1 MYYQNYEDYMRN
13 VLGRNYTPEN
23 MMNYESQSYPYNYYI
38 PTYRNNQTQNTDKDT
53 NIIKLK
59 KMYPEIYNI
68 LKPMVEKIVE
78 ENKLKEITQELIET
92 MTKKI
97 YETVE
102 DDMTVRQVSSNSI
115 NDGKIRNL
123 NSAQITTSNIKQPAR
138 KSGNPTLKDLI
149 RILII
154 NRILENILGNRSNE
168 PFKAPNIGPAFPS
181 ERPEMRPPMMH
192 GPMPRMSYPVMN
204 YFNTPYPE
212 DEYLG

>member
-59 KMYPEIYNI
+59 KMYPEIYKI

-92 MTKKI
+92 MAKKI

-102 DDMTVRQVSSNSI
+102 DDMTVRQVSSNPI

-123 NSAQITTSNIKQPAR
+123 NSTQITTSNIKQPAR
-138 KSGNPTLKDLI
+138 KPGNPTLKDLI

-154 NRILENILGNRSNE
+154 NRILENILENRSNE
-168 PFKAPNIGPAFPS
+168 PSKAPNIGPAFPS
-181 ERPEMRPPMMH
+181 GRPEMRPQMMH

>member
-13 VLGRNYTPEN
+13 VLGRNYASEN
-23 MMNYESQSYPYNYYI
+23 MMHFEPQSYPYNYYM

-102 DDMTVRQVSSNSI
+102 DDMSVRQVSSNPI

-123 NSAQITTSNIKQPAR
+123 NSAQITTSNIKQPDR
-138 KSGNPTLKDLI
+138 KPGNPTLKDLI

-154 NRILENILGNRSNE
+154 NRILENILGNKLNE
-168 PFKAPNIGPAFPS
+168 PSKVPNIGPAFPS

>member
-13 VLGRNYTPEN
+13 VLGRNYASEN
-23 MMNYESQSYPYNYYI
+23 MMHFEPQSYPYNYYM

-102 DDMTVRQVSSNSI
+102 DDMTVRQVSSNPI

-123 NSAQITTSNIKQPAR
+123 NSTQITTSNIKQPVR
-138 KSGNPTLKDLI
+138 KPGNPTLKDLI

-154 NRILENILGNRSNE
+154 NRILENILGNKLNE
-168 PFKAPNIGPAFPS
+168 PSKVPNIGPAFPS